1 MFSTA
6 TSSNI
11 RFPED
16 ESYSSRFSARNG
28 KIYRTEDPC
37 GILFSSFLIDFIYTL
52 SSVGLEINEC
62 KVCGKKFCGKPDAD
76 CCANPRCLELV
87 GQSSGDLRKTKI
99 TRTKLKFDDKIRHD
113 KADLYHNGCPES
125 AVDSFME
132 YVKPLQEKV
141 SKKAKALRRVDA
153 SLKEIRAFEDENRSY
168 YPSINALKKKL
179 LDEYATDMEE

>member
-1 MFSTA
+1 M
-6 TSSNI
+6 
-11 RFPED
+11 
-16 ESYSSRFSARNG
+16 
-28 KIYRTEDPC
+28 
-37 GILFSSFLIDFIYTL
+37 
-52 SSVGLEINEC
+52 
-62 KVCGKKFCGKPDAD
+62 CGKKFCGKPDAD

-113 KADLYHNGCPES
+113 KADLYHSGCPES

-179 LDEYATDMEE
+179 LDEYATDVEE